1 MIAVRSLLPKDLCSL
16 VALVRLVLLPRLARE
31 AAMSLIS
38 GEFVWKIVLVQP
50 ILEIEN
56 KPQRLSRL
64 SWRRRYGGMMG
75 AEFLETAV
83 CYILCQHFFESGNA

>member
-1 MIAVRSLLPKDLCSL
+1 
-16 VALVRLVLLPRLARE
+16 
-31 AAMSLIS
+31 MSLIS
-38 GEFVWKIVLVQP
+38 GEFVWKFVLVQM

-64 SWRRRYGGMMG
+64 SWRGRYGGMTG

-83 CYILCQHFFESGNA
+83 CSMLCQHFFESGYA